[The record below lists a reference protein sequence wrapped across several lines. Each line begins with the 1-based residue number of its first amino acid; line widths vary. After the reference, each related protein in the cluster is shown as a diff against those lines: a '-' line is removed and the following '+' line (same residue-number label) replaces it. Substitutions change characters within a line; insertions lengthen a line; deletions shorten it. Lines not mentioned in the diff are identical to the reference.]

1 MMAGAI
7 SFSLEKVNIDINW
20 AGIGLVAAIVIIA
33 FLLWFFLRKR
43 R

>member
-7 SFSLEKVNIDINW
+7 SLSLEKVNVDINW
-20 AGIGLVAAIVIIA
+20 ASIGLVAAIIVIG